1 LVERLIRNQ
10 QVSGSIPE
18 GGSIKSTVRKIGLL
32 PIALRIAAVILWPP
46 TADERGFSPNSHP
59 VPASFAGEKL
69 R

>member
-1 LVERLIRNQ
+1 
-10 QVSGSIPE
+10 
-18 GGSIKSTVRKIGLL
+18 LL